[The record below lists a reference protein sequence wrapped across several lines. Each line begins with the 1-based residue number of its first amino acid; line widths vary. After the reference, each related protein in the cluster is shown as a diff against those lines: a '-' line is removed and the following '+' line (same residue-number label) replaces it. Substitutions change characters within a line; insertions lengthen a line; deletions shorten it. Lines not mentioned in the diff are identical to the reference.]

1 MYKGR
6 ANKRQKGLHMD
17 IQDRIAALRGQM
29 EKHGCDIYIVPSGD
43 SHQSEYVGEHFKVRE
58 FLTGFTGSAGTAV
71 FTAHRAGLWTDG
83 RYFLQA
89 REQLE
94 GSGITLFQAG
104 EKDVPGLEEYVEE
117 ALPRG
122 GALGFDGRVISMKK
136 GLELEE
142 IARKKKGKIIYSFD
156 LAGAVWKDRP
166 PLSDKPA
173 FSLPESC
180 AGESLEDKLSRV
192 REAMEREG
200 ADVHILASLD
210 DICWLTNLR
219 GQDVSYSPLLLSYAI
234 LTEKEMR
241 LYVDAGK
248 LSDGIKKELARSSVR
263 ICPYEDIWKDIS
275 MLPEESRILLDPARF
290 NYALYALLPEEAS
303 IIEKTN
309 PTVFMKAV
317 KNETEIKYTK
327 RPYKRRRCR
336 HKIHVLAE
344 KEHSN
349 GKDGRPKASCH

>member
-1 MYKGR
+1 
-6 ANKRQKGLHMD
+6 
-17 IQDRIAALRGQM
+17 
-29 EKHGCDIYIVPSGD
+29 
-43 SHQSEYVGEHFKVRE
+43 
-58 FLTGFTGSAGTAV
+58 
-71 FTAHRAGLWTDG
+71 
-83 RYFLQA
+83 
-89 REQLE
+89 
-94 GSGITLFQAG
+94 
-104 EKDVPGLEEYVEE
+104 
-117 ALPRG
+117 
-122 GALGFDGRVISMKK
+122 
-136 GLELEE
+136 
-142 IARKKKGKIIYSFD
+142 
-156 LAGAVWKDRP
+156 
-166 PLSDKPA
+166 
-173 FSLPESC
+173 
-180 AGESLEDKLSRV
+180 
-192 REAMEREG
+192 MEREG

-317 KNETEIKYTK
+317 KNETEIKNIRNAHIK
-327 RPYKRRRCR
+327 RRCR